1 MVWLFLRS
9 PRPGGPHAS
18 VQSHL
23 SHQAQGL
30 KLQAVH
36 KVAFHIGNFTVA
48 WYGVLV
54 AMAFLIG
61 LWLAGRRGIRDG
73 IPPEKIMD
81 VGPWMILGTIIGA
94 RTLYVITYWKEA
106 FAGNPFYEIFMVQ
119 HGGLVFYGGFIGASI
134 AVIIYLHLK
143 KLPLWKFGD
152 AIAPSVALGY
162 VLGRFGCLMNG
173 CCYGKPTDV
182 PWAIRFPAD
191 HDTHGVPVHPTQIYD
206 AILSFIFYLVLA
218 WLYRRKKFD
227 GQIFATYLMGY
238 AAMRSFVETYRGDYT
253 AEHIHGLLTPAQLV
267 SLGIFSAGL
276 LLYFVLQR
284 RPAQPQ
290 PA

>member
-1 MVWLFLRS
+1 MLDTCSRLNPMVWLFLRS

-81 VGPWMILGTIIGA
+81 VGPWMILGT
-94 RTLYVITYWKEA
+94 
-106 FAGNPFYEIFMVQ
+106 
-119 HGGLVFYGGFIGASI
+119 
-134 AVIIYLHLK
+134 
-143 KLPLWKFGD
+143 
-152 AIAPSVALGY
+152 
-162 VLGRFGCLMNG
+162 
-173 CCYGKPTDV
+173 
-182 PWAIRFPAD
+182 
-191 HDTHGVPVHPTQIYD
+191 
-206 AILSFIFYLVLA
+206 
-218 WLYRRKKFD
+218 
-227 GQIFATYLMGY
+227 
-238 AAMRSFVETYRGDYT
+238 
-253 AEHIHGLLTPAQLV
+253 
-267 SLGIFSAGL
+267 
-276 LLYFVLQR
+276 
-284 RPAQPQ
+284 
-290 PA
+290 